1 MQGKWVLAAAI
12 GLALAGCG
20 GGGGDDE
27 ALSYWRFWRKI
38 RWYLRRTQLPGD
50 DAG

>member
-27 ALSYWRFWRKI
+27 GSKLLAVLAQNTMVFTSNPITW
-38 RWYLRRTQLPGD
+38 G
-50 DAG
+50 